1 MTSSQI
7 ANCKQIKHILHT
19 LVLYKEIPHSMFH
32 RYGYLY
38 NDADWGDPVVRD
50 LDVNKRY
57 YIGNVDKNRFGQKK
71 KLLFELNL
79 DTNVWVELGEAV
91 KK

>member
-1 MTSSQI
+1 M
-7 ANCKQIKHILHT
+7 
-19 LVLYKEIPHSMFH
+19 
-32 RYGYLY
+32 
-38 NDADWGDPVVRD
+38 VRD